1 MERQQIIDTLK
12 SILLSAD
19 AGRRDSLD
27 DVTEDSNLVSEIGLS
42 SIGMLYM
49 ILAIE
54 ESFSMRFDNVGMNDF
69 TTLGDVVDYIE
80 KKLK

>member
-1 MERQQIIDTLK
+1 MGRQQIIDTLK

-19 AGRRDSLD
+19 AGKRDSLD
-27 DVTEDSNLVSEIGLS
+27 AITEDSNLVSDIGLS

-54 ESFSMRFDNVGMNDF
+54 ESFSIRFDNVGMNDF
-69 TTLGDVVDYIE
+69 VTLRDVVDYIE
-80 KKLK
+80 AKLK

>member
-19 AGRRDSLD
+19 AGKRDTLD
-27 DVTEDSNLVSEIGLS
+27 DVTEDSNLTSDIGLS

-54 ESFSMRFDNVGMNDF
+54 ESFHIRFDNVGMNDF
-69 TTLGDVVDYIE
+69 VVLRDVVDYIE
-80 KKLK
+80 NKLK

>member
-19 AGRRDSLD
+19 PAKRDSLD
-27 DVTEDSNLVSEIGLS
+27 AIEENSNLTSDVGLS

-54 ESFSMRFDNVGMNDF
+54 ETFSMRFDNVGMNDF
-69 TTLGDVVDYIE
+69 VTLGDVVDYIE

>member
-19 AGRRDSLD
+19 AGKRDSLD
-27 DVTEDSNLVSEIGLS
+27 EITEDSNLVSDIGLS

-54 ESFSMRFDNVGMNDF
+54 ESFSIRFDNVGMNDF
-69 TTLGDVVDYIE
+69 TTLRDVVDYIAN
-80 KKLK
+80 KLR

>member
-1 MERQQIIDTLK
+1 MERPQIIDTLK

-19 AGRRDSLD
+19 AGKRESLD
-27 DVTEDSNLVSEIGLS
+27 EITEDANLVSDIGLS

-54 ESFSMRFDNVGMNDF
+54 ESFSIRFDNVGMNDF
-69 TTLGDVVDYIE
+69 VTLRDVVDYIE
-80 KKLK
+80 AKLK

>member
-1 MERQQIIDTLK
+1 MDRQQIIDTLK

-19 AGRRDSLD
+19 AGKRDTLD
-27 DVTEDSNLVSEIGLS
+27 DVTEDSNLTSDVGLS

-54 ESFSMRFDNVGMNDF
+54 ESFHIRFDNVGMNDF
-69 TTLGDVVDYIE
+69 VVLRDVIDYIE
-80 KKLK
+80 NKLK

>member
-19 AGRRDSLD
+19 AGKRETLD
-27 DVTEDSNLVSEIGLS
+27 DITEASNLVSDIGLS

>member
-19 AGRRDSLD
+19 AGKRESLD
-27 DVTEDSNLVSEIGLS
+27 DITEDSNLISDIGLS

-69 TTLGDVVDYIE
+69 VTLRDVVDYIE
-80 KKLK
+80 AKLK